1 MSDISIQTGLHTSK
15 RLAQSL
21 MGFRAHIKDL
31 EREMLKQEAAL
42 AARAFIKFSPPIP
55 MGGGMGDTRAAKL
68 QGMIAVD
75 RDIRSIFAPLNATLR
90 SALDPTYGGMQA
102 FMQWRNKPLRGGKV
116 SAVLEAI
123 HQDPVPER
131 AFNKA
136 RNLYQSKGRP
146 SNRGFVLTEASEL
159 SAKHKQQRKTY
170 RGRITRKGGPDQDIQ
185 QHPYFAEPR
194 ILDRY
199 IASQQARV
207 GYLQSGWLKV
217 ILSIGQPRIRGML
230 VNSGQKN
237 LPRHLYSLS
246 GWGDVR
252 YSSGFHSKFS
262 GMSPAD
268 TITIRNPSGNIN
280 GVGDDSQ
287 TKMKVIQYRQNQ
299 LLSRPYARLMS
310 KSIRDWNSGRNPTL

>member
-55 MGGGMGDTRAAKL
+55 MGGGMGDKMPAKK
-68 QGMIAVD
+68 QGMIAVE
-75 RDIRSIFAPLNATLR
+75 RDIRSIFAPLNATLS

-102 FMQWRNKPLRGGKV
+102 FMEWRSKKLRGGKA
-116 SAVLEAI
+116 SAVLHAI

-136 RNLYQSKGRP
+136 NNLYKNGGRHV
-146 SNRGFVLTEASEL
+146 SRGFVISETSLL
-159 SAKHKQQRKTY
+159 SKKHKDQRKTY
-170 RGRITRKGGPDQDIQ
+170 RGRITRHRGPDQYIQ
-185 QHPYFAEPR
+185 RHPYFAEPLK
-194 ILDRY
+194 LDRY

-207 GYLQSGWLKV
+207 GHLQSGWLKV
-217 ILSIGQPRIRGML
+217 ILAIGQVRIRGIMA
-230 VNSGQKN
+230 NSAQKG
-237 LPRHLYSLS
+237 LLKHLYTLS
-246 GWGDVR
+246 GSGEVR
-252 YSSGFHSKFS
+252 YSSNFYSKFT
-262 GMSPAD
+262 GMSPAEV
-268 TITIRNPSGNIN
+268 ITIRNPSGNIN